1 MAIQVSKF
9 DVDKRRRIE
18 RHEFEEN
25 AVLDIIKCQQ
35 EMQKSVALSDEEFN
49 VIVLTEY
56 V

>member
-1 MAIQVSKF
+1 MAIQVCKF
-9 DVDKRRRIE
+9 DTETKKRSDRN
-18 RHEFEEN
+18 EFEEN

-35 EMQKSVALSDEEFN
+35 EMQKSVSLSDEEFN